1 MTNLTDLFS
10 PADHQRIINRY
21 TRMMNGK
28 AETKMTKAKL
38 AEKIE
43 WHTAEYLAKTG
54 NLPK

>member
-10 PADHQRIINRY
+10 PADHQRIIMRY